1 MWYRAIS
8 PPPPLSSQKQLPIA
22 CQFPSSPSPPTNSN
36 KFRAM
41 KTRQNG
47 RVVEETSFQRKM
59 EGEGEG
65 KKGKLRTMFFLL
77 WSVFRP
83 SFDRSVNFAQ
93 TPNYPS
99 QAEIRERERRRR
111 LSWKHFCTFAVCLFL
126 LRKWDA
132 LVICRLRRE
141 IRKTR
146 SINFVLSTKQ
156 KKTEKT
162 FVATADAIYIDH
174 SSIVRLIFP

>member
-1 MWYRAIS
+1 MGSDILYVVPCHFLS
-8 PPPPLSSQKQLPIA
+8 PPSSIFPKTTLDCMSVPLFSIPLP
-22 CQFPSSPSPPTNSN
+22 NESN

-99 QAEIRERERRRR
+99 QAEIRERETPQTLLETFLHFCR
-111 LSWKHFCTFAVCLFL
+111 LS
-126 LRKWDA
+126 
-132 LVICRLRRE
+132 
-141 IRKTR
+141 
-146 SINFVLSTKQ
+146 
-156 KKTEKT
+156 
-162 FVATADAIYIDH
+162 
-174 SSIVRLIFP
+174 FPLAKMGCAR